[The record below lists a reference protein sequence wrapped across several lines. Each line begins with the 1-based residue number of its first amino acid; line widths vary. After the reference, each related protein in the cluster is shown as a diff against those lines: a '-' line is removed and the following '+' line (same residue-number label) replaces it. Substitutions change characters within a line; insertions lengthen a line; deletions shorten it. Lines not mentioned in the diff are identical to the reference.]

1 MGIGVGSGRGGRRPG
16 EGRPRGSGAKAARAR
31 AVEAQGREL
40 PLDRLL
46 RRMCDPGLDE
56 KYRDSLV
63 IAACPFLHPKLS
75 VVGQPLT
82 PFEISEEQLR
92 VVTARAEA
100 QLAERQGQPRLPLAI
115 DHKTV
120 R

>member
-16 EGRPRGSGAKAARAR
+16 AGRPRGSGGKAARAR

-56 KYRDSLV
+56 KYRDSLA

-82 PFEISEEQLR
+82 PFEMTSEQLA
-92 VVTARAEA
+92 VTTARAEA
-100 QLAERQGQPRLPLAI
+100 QLRERQGQPRLTLAVNN
-115 DHKTV
+115 KTE